1 VTQRIAYRNRQLGQ
15 PPASASGQPAYPNR
29 FARFLLRA
37 MKVEM
42 GELGLNAVMRLAWG
56 DDETERIPPNT
67 LTKEFA
73 FESLSALNRALDTH
87 YDSGGA
93 RIGRGMALRVGR
105 AWFYQGIKG
114 FGALAGIETPK
125 VAALPPETSARL
137 ALEALAHI
145 FTHFSDQTSW
155 LDESARVFRFVVDPC
170 APAWGIQAHRPVCQM
185 MVGLL
190 QECVKWASGQDLLV
204 RETNCRAVEGGA
216 CIFTINKQ
224 PIEPLSA
231 DKSNGE

>member
-1 VTQRIAYRNRQLGQ
+1 L
-15 PPASASGQPAYPNR
+15 ASGQPAYPNR

-42 GELGLNAVMRLAWG
+42 GEMGLSAVMRIAWG
-56 DDETERIPPNT
+56 DDQTERIPANT
-67 LTKEFA
+67 LAKEFS

-87 YDSGGA
+87 YDADAGGA

-125 VAALPPETSARL
+125 VAALPSEARARL

-155 LDESARVFRFVVDPC
+155 LDESDRVFRFIVDPC
-170 APAWGIQAHRPVCQM
+170 APAWGMQSDRPVCQM
-185 MVGLL
+185 IVGLL
-190 QECVKWASGQDLLV
+190 QECVRWASGQDLLV

-216 CIFTINKQ
+216 CIFVINKQ
-224 PIEPLSA
+224 PVEPLSA
-231 DKSNGE
+231 DKPNGE